1 MISSWSRGALA
12 GVIVLALASPGWA
25 AAAET
30 KAGSAKEEKAESKA
44 TAKGSEEIRKI
55 QEALKEKGE
64 DPGAVDGIMGK
75 KTRAAVRAFQ
85 KANGIKVT
93 GTVDDQTA
101 EKLGVQKSKE
111 EKK

>member
-12 GVIVLALASPGWA
+12 GVIVLGLASPGWA
-25 AAAET
+25 AAKT
-30 KAGSAKEEKAESKA
+30 KASSAKEEKAENKA
-44 TAKGSEEIRKI
+44 MAKGSEQIRKI
-55 QEALKEKGE
+55 QEALKEKAE

-93 GTVDDQTA
+93 GAVDDQTA
-101 EKLGVQKSKE
+101 EKLGLQKSNE